1 MNKFCTNCGHE
12 LKTEEKFCPSCGFN
26 TESVKQA
33 KESVSNT
40 QNVNS
45 YQNTNQYQN
54 ANAYQNPN
62 NAAFGNDDITMKNML
77 AQLSQKNQ
85 TNAIIWIVIGALQ
98 IIGAIYMF
106 AFYDASIYT
115 LAVMAI
121 GILNIVAGYKD
132 YKYSKELLQRP
143 IAIISRYE
151 SMTPIV
157 ISLIY
162 NVLFGGLIG
171 VVGNIYELT
180 IRNFVIANREIFQR
194 AENRNF

>member
-26 TESVKQA
+26 TESVNQA

-54 ANAYQNPN
+54 ANVYQNPN

-85 TNAIIWIVIGALQ
+85 TNALIWIVIGALQ

-162 NVLFGGLIG
+162 N
-171 VVGNIYELT
+171 
-180 IRNFVIANREIFQR
+180 RCCW
-194 AENRNF
+194 

>member
-12 LKTEEKFCPSCGFN
+12 LKQEEKFCPSCGFN

-33 KESVSNT
+33 KKSVSNT

-85 TNAIIWIVIGALQ
+85 TNAIIWGALGVVQ
-98 IIGAIYMF
+98 II
-106 AFYDASIYT
+106 
-115 LAVMAI
+115 
-121 GILNIVAGYKD
+121 
-132 YKYSKELLQRP
+132 LLCVQLHTMDLQQE
-143 IAIISRYE
+143 Y
-151 SMTPIV
+151 
-157 ISLIY
+157 
-162 NVLFGGLIG
+162 GL
-171 VVGNIYELT
+171 
-180 IRNFVIANREIFQR
+180 
-194 AENRNF
+194 

>member
-12 LKTEEKFCPSCGFN
+12 LKPEEKFCPSCGFN

-98 IIGAIYMF
+98 IIGAIYIITI
-106 AFYDASIYT
+106 YLISSI
-115 LAVMAI
+115 LNWKFSLNLQSIFMIIIAI
-121 GILNIVAGYKD
+121 VFGIL
-132 YKYSKELLQRP
+132 
-143 IAIISRYE
+143 
-151 SMTPIV
+151 
-157 ISLIY
+157 
-162 NVLFGGLIG
+162 GGIIG
-171 VVGNIYELT
+171 V
-180 IRNFVIANREIFQR
+180 NRK
-194 AENRNF
+194 

>member
-12 LKTEEKFCPSCGFN
+12 LKPEEKFCPSCGFN

-77 AQLSQKNQ
+77 AQQHYGMEYLKK
-85 TNAIIWIVIGALQ
+85 IVQVEFCTIFLR
-98 IIGAIYMF
+98 Y
-106 AFYDASIYT
+106 SI
-115 LAVMAI
+115 
-121 GILNIVAGYKD
+121 
-132 YKYSKELLQRP
+132 P
-143 IAIISRYE
+143 
-151 SMTPIV
+151 
-157 ISLIY
+157 
-162 NVLFGGLIG
+162 
-171 VVGNIYELT
+171 
-180 IRNFVIANREIFQR
+180 
-194 AENRNF
+194 

>member
-12 LKTEEKFCPSCGFN
+12 LKPEEKFCPSCGFN

-171 VVGNIYELT
+171 VVGNMS
-180 IRNFVIANREIFQR
+180 
-194 AENRNF
+194 